1 MQEPAPLHLI
11 QRWLQMVITHP
22 DGVPAGIGSTDGMF
36 QDVNVER
43 TILPSFE
50 MSRIDRLGIYG
61 RAYFGRLL
69 ECLRAQYPAVRQ
81 AAGDE
86 AFDGLAFGYLVE
98 HPSRRYTI
106 SSLGDSFETYL
117 AATRPPRSGE
127 PESGEPDFADFLI
140 DLARLEH
147 AYSDVFDG
155 PGPERSRSLGVE
167 DFAGLSPETFAD
179 AQLRLHDCVRL
190 RDFQFPVHE
199 YATAVRRGLEPVP
212 LPPRDVCLVITRRDY
227 IVRRYEI
234 TRPQFRL
241 LSAIEQNQTIGEALS
256 QMWTTSIDVS
266 PSDIQAWFQGWAA
279 APLFS
284 ALQRD
289 N

>member
-140 DLARLEH
+140 DLCDWSMLIATCLMVQVRNEVARWV
-147 AYSDVFDG
+147 SKT
-155 PGPERSRSLGVE
+155 SR
-167 DFAGLSPETFAD
+167 
-179 AQLRLHDCVRL
+179 
-190 RDFQFPVHE
+190 
-199 YATAVRRGLEPVP
+199 
-212 LPPRDVCLVITRRDY
+212 VCH
-227 IVRRYEI
+227 
-234 TRPQFRL
+234 QRL
-241 LSAIEQNQTIGEALS
+241 LRTLN
-256 QMWTTSIDVS
+256 
-266 PSDIQAWFQGWAA
+266 
-279 APLFS
+279 
-284 ALQRD
+284 
-289 N
+289 